1 MSSRILINL
10 IAALATTMV
19 MTVAAGNS
27 NDWRLIG
34 SKDADRTGDHDTIQV
49 KGSNDNFRKIK
60 LHVSGADLNIKRLVV
75 TYDNGEPDNIDVR
88 ENIRQGE
95 ETRALDLKGSG
106 TRSIRKIDLWYDTEG
121 VLKGKAN
128 VKVHGLK

>member
-1 MSSRILINL
+1 MINF
-10 IAALATTMV
+10 IAALATTMA
-19 MTVAAGNS
+19 MTAAAGNN

-34 SKDADRTGDHDTIQV
+34 SKEADHSGDHDTIQV

-60 LHVSGADLNIKRLVV
+60 LHVGGADLNIKRLVV

-88 ENIRQGE
+88 EHISQGN

-121 VLKGKAN
+121 LLKGKAN
-128 VKVHGLK
+128 VKVYGLK

>member
-1 MSSRILINL
+1 MINF
-10 IAALATTMV
+10 IAALATTMA
-19 MTVAAGNS
+19 MTAAADDR

-34 SKDADRTGDHDTIQV
+34 SKDADRSGDHDTIQV

-60 LHVSGADLNIKRLVV
+60 LHVGGADLNIKRLVV

-88 ENIRQGE
+88 ENIRQGG
-95 ETRALDLKGSG
+95 ETRALDLKGKG

-121 VLKGKAN
+121 FLKGKAH
-128 VKVHGLK
+128 VKVYGLK

>member
-1 MSSRILINL
+1 MNRRAIINL
-10 IAALATTMV
+10 IAAFAAV
-19 MTVAAGNS
+19 MAVPAAAGN
-27 NDWRLIG
+27 NDDWRLIG
-34 SKDADRTGDHDTIQV
+34 SKDADHSGDHDTIQV

-60 LHVSGADLNIKRLVV
+60 LRVGGADLNIKRLVV
-75 TYDNGEPDNIDVR
+75 TFDNGEPDNIDVR

-106 TRSIRKIDLWYDTEG
+106 TRSIRKIDLWYETEG

-128 VKVHGLK
+128 VKVYGLK